1 MPYAVEAQKVVNN
14 SITTQNILDGTI
26 TSSDLSSMGAAA
38 GQVMKWDGSA
48 WVASSDLTGT
58 NLVTSVAG
66 RTGAVTLSSSDISGL
81 GTLAGKN
88 QANLATDV
96 TGTLSL
102 SNIAQSSAT
111 TGQVMKWD
119 GSAWVAS
126 NDETGAGGT
135 VTNVTAS
142 GPLSSSGGGTPNISI
157 TQANG
162 TTSGYLSSADWSLFN
177 AKLSDFSSLTSADIT
192 GKLGYTPLA
201 NYGSMTSTDV
211 TTALTY
217 VPLSPSTPFSG
228 DVSGSYNAITV
239 DRIKNIP
246 VALSSLTSGDIVQYN
261 GSAFVNRN
269 IPTCAANQYLTFD
282 GSSYTCVTD
291 VGASGTVGSINAL
304 TGALNIVTGTAGNNF
319 NIDSTGTTITL
330 NLPTASSA
338 NRGLLSSADW
348 TLFNAK
354 LSDFST
360 LTSADI
366 TGKLGYTPLAN
377 YGTMTST
384 DVTTALG
391 YTPVNS
397 ATAVISVAGRTGAV
411 TLSSSD
417 ISGLGAIAGKN
428 QVNLSTDV
436 TGALSLTNLAQSSAT
451 TGQVIKWNGSAWVA
465 SSDSGMSSLSSAD
478 ITSALTYT
486 PVNRSGDTMTGAL
499 NLPSNGL
506 AVGTN
511 QLVVNGG
518 YVGVGTASP
527 LANFH
532 VSSNVDGLTGMYVSN
547 NSNTADARTAIQ
559 LDAADASLGFGVT
572 PSNHTYFG
580 SSFAKRAIIFTGSAG
595 IGSQETDG
603 LTIAA
608 TASSADVRVITGGIS
623 PAQERLRITS
633 IGRVGVGLTNPS
645 YSLDVSGDVNVT
657 GVFRVNGTPLGSGTV
672 TTVTASSPL
681 LSSGGATP
689 NITIAQANGTTSGY
703 LSSADWSLFNA
714 KLSDFSTLTSADITG
729 KLGYTPLANY
739 SSMVSS
745 DVTNAL
751 GYVPAN
757 VGSVILASQMPA
769 NCGVGQ
775 TLTFSSPTGSWLC
788 SNIVL
793 ANDTVL
799 SAMISSLDWSKV
811 ANRPSTLLGYGIS
824 IVSSDITTALTYTP
838 VNRAGDTMTGALNLP
853 SNGLVVGTN
862 QLVTSGGNIGI
873 GTSSPNVAGWP
884 DTTVTISG
892 RNDAANGQGIIELVN
907 NRTTAAAADKTG
919 TLNFVSRNNAGAEKR
934 TALIQSVLSGSGGVN
949 GFGGTL
955 YFNTKQDNAATT
967 NIAMTINDLGNV
979 GVGTASPVYK
989 LDVAGDVNVTGNFK
1003 VNGVN
1008 ISAGGGTVTSVTSA
1022 GPPIVMGGTSSDP
1035 TISITQANGTT
1046 SGYLSSADWTTF
1058 NSKLS
1063 NFSSLTSTDITGK
1076 LGYTPVNRAGDTMTG
1091 ALNLPSNGL
1100 AVGTN
1105 ELAVSSGRVGIGTAT
1120 PGETLTISKS
1130 GSNATLMLEQTDSG
1144 AGFSTASLGIANY
1157 GGTSGST
1164 GTYHQMTSSRGSKA
1178 SPTPLQTNDTIAV
1191 INARTR
1197 PNAGNDLIS
1206 GAIEFVASE
1215 NHGAL
1220 SVPAHMYL
1228 RTTPSGSFSPTTRI
1242 SILSSGQ
1249 VGIGLTNPS
1258 YALDV
1263 SGDVNVT
1270 GVFRVNGSVVGSG
1283 TVTAVTSSSPLSS
1296 TGGTAP
1302 NITIARATASA
1313 DGYLAST
1320 DWTTFNS
1327 KLSDFSTLTSAD
1339 ITGKLGY
1346 TPLSP
1351 INNLSDVSS
1360 AATARTNLGLG
1371 TGNSPTLTGLT
1382 LSAVNGNTLV
1392 KTNGSGV
1399 LSNATSADVT
1409 SLLGY
1414 TPANGTSYVAKAG
1427 DTMTGTLNLP
1437 SNGLAVGTSQFVVN
1451 SGNVGIGTASPG
1463 SKLTISEGDFR
1474 IANDTS
1480 TGSDIQ
1486 IDNHFDSSEGPF
1498 ILLRKTR
1505 GNKAAQTY
1513 SQVGDSLGSIS
1524 FQNKDYVEGA
1534 SIVASTTSVHNATTA
1549 NTALIFKTTSGTTPQ
1564 TRMMIDEAGRVS
1576 IGIPSPSY
1584 SLDVSG
1590 DVNVTGNFRVNGSI
1604 LGSSQ
1609 WTTSGSHIY
1618 YNSGNVGIGTSTP
1631 NFKLELAGVSSNDGT
1646 IGINGQRAFYLPDQT
1661 TFTGSLFLGDGGAH
1675 LTNSGGVD
1683 GQANTGAGLGAL
1695 YFNESGHDNAAVGK
1709 GALYSNTSGSQNTA
1723 IGSGALYSNTSP
1735 NDNTAIGY
1743 SALYSNISGS
1753 DNVAVGS
1760 WAMYSTDS
1768 GYGNAALGS
1777 NVMYNNV
1784 DGGANTAVGQEA
1796 LGSNRSKSDSTAI
1809 GYLSMKYADNTS
1821 SWVSSYN
1828 TAIGAFS
1835 LRGSTTAANNTGI
1848 RNTALGHSALMGMT
1862 SGSGNIGIGYNSG
1875 SSITTGSNNIIIG
1888 SNTGSTIA
1896 TSSNNI
1902 LIADGAGNE
1911 RIRVNSSGQVG
1922 MGLTNPS
1929 YSLDVSG
1936 DVNVTGN
1943 FKVNGVNISS
1953 GSGTVN
1959 SGTINKM
1966 AFYSATGTAVSS
1978 NANVTMSNGVMTLG
1992 QSGSVIG
1999 GLGLAGST
2007 SGTVSINPQATAGT
2021 YNFNLPITAGISG
2034 QVLTSGG
2041 GAGAPMTWLT
2051 LANSASVDTTN
2062 ATNITS
2068 GTLSAGRLPAFTGDV
2083 ITSAGSSSTTIAND
2097 AVTSAKILDGTVVSA
2112 DISAAAI
2119 TFDKLNQSSAT
2130 TGQVI
2135 KWNGSAWIASSDNGT
2150 SSLTSSDITTAL
2162 TYTPVNRAGDTMTGA
2177 LNLPSNGFTVGTSEL
2192 AVSGGFVG
2200 VGTASPSAPLSVLNN
2215 QGLVKFE
2222 TGQLVGLG
2230 PSQAYVP
2237 TMSFSSTLQSGPT
2250 GWDGSTKFTYN
2261 NTGFLIQHN
2270 GSSGP
2275 LSGPQGLGFSTG
2287 GRSTG
2292 DLYIDSTG
2300 RVGIGVGTPSYS
2312 VDISGDVNVTGNFK
2326 VNGVN
2331 IGGLTNFV
2339 ESVNTSAPN
2348 ATIPAVQ
2355 LAATNAA
2362 TDVDFVIK
2370 AKGDG
2375 SILAQSPDSTTTG
2388 GNKRGIRSVDL
2399 QMLRTGSTM
2408 VASGSYSVI
2417 SGGYNN
2423 MASGSGSVISGG
2435 VENFATAGTSLVS
2448 GGYRNTAQNNY
2459 AAIVGGQVN
2468 NITAQYGFIGNGY
2481 RSDVFGNYASV
2492 LNGQF
2497 NIASG
2502 ANSSVL
2508 NGNSNIASGDHS
2520 AAMGYSVTAPAFAQ
2534 TTVGQYNM
2542 PTGTENL
2549 TSWIATDPLFV
2560 IGNGTGS
2567 GASRSNAVTVLKNGK
2582 VGLGTTAPTSV
2593 LTVSGDTTLAGTLS
2607 VNANTGITL
2616 GGTSLTNQTIKFHN
2630 MTGMFYYG
2638 GTTFTDPDTGQA
2650 YDLKLGGSVKGLAVR
2665 GQSTFLNRVGFGITS
2680 PNYAVDVSGDV
2691 NVTGNFKVNGTN
2703 ISSGSAFTPAGG
2715 TAAAPGYAF
2724 SGDSN
2729 TGVFSSTAD
2738 TLGFSTAGA
2747 ERLSITSTGK
2757 VGIGN
2762 NDPYYN
2768 LEVQKSDIDV
2778 GIGVVGNSTTMTPRF
2793 PTLAASH
2800 FMGSSN
2806 AGYPRLLFDNH
2817 RGTTSAPSVVENGD
2831 IIGKIMALGA
2841 SDTSYGTSTA
2851 AEISILA
2858 SGTFTSSSSPGTITM
2873 STTPSG
2879 STTPLERIRITPDG
2893 KIGINNTDPYFDLE
2907 LNKSDNNVF
2916 MAVSHGGYGTGTY
2929 YSGFYANHY
2938 MGPAN
2943 AGTSRVVFNV
2953 YRGAGGAPSAVQ
2965 TGDTLGEFLARG
2977 GSDSAWSV
2985 ADGASLSFA
2994 AEGNFSNTSSPARMV
3009 FSTTPTG
3016 STSLVE
3022 RMRIDSS
3029 GNVSIGNTV
3038 NTQKLNV
3045 EGNIRI
3051 GVTASNNG
3059 CITSGTN
3066 ATITGTC
3073 SSDIRFKKNIESV
3086 QDMLDRIV
3094 QLNVV
3099 EYNWRQDEFPE
3110 KHWGSEREMG
3120 FIAQQVEKIFPELV
3134 ETQKDGY
3141 KAVHYE
3147 KIPILALQGVRELYN
3162 KWKIDHE
3169 RINKLEKE
3177 NQELKLAI
3185 ERKDLEKENEIKAL
3199 ESRIEKIEKL
3209 LDQSQRTPASE

>member
-1 MPYAVEAQKVVNN
+1 MRLWHVACFILFLISAENVFAASGTFGFEVVIQKPDSSYLQDLSVDFKFSVTDDSGSCVIYSEEHLAVDMSGTNGQKTFQLGNTLLQTYPNPMMTTLTIDQVFSSSGVVYNCQGGGTYVSTTNASRKVVMEFNDGSGLQTLPALAINSVPYAVEAQKVVNN

-377 YGTMTST
+377 YGSMTST

-436 TGALSLTNLAQSSAT
+436 TGALTLTNLAQSSAT

-838 VNRAGDTMTGALNLP
+838 VNRSGDTMTGALNLP

-989 LDVAGDVNVTGNFK
+989 LDVAGDVNVTGTFK

-1590 DVNVTGNFRVNGSI
+1590 DVNVTGNF
-1604 LGSSQ
+1604 
-1609 WTTSGSHIY
+1609 
-1618 YNSGNVGIGTSTP
+1618 
-1631 NFKLELAGVSSNDGT
+1631 
-1646 IGINGQRAFYLPDQT
+1646 
-1661 TFTGSLFLGDGGAH
+1661 
-1675 LTNSGGVD
+1675 
-1683 GQANTGAGLGAL
+1683 
-1695 YFNESGHDNAAVGK
+1695 
-1709 GALYSNTSGSQNTA
+1709 
-1723 IGSGALYSNTSP
+1723 
-1735 NDNTAIGY
+1735 
-1743 SALYSNISGS
+1743 
-1753 DNVAVGS
+1753 
-1760 WAMYSTDS
+1760 
-1768 GYGNAALGS
+1768 
-1777 NVMYNNV
+1777 
-1784 DGGANTAVGQEA
+1784 
-1796 LGSNRSKSDSTAI
+1796 
-1809 GYLSMKYADNTS
+1809 
-1821 SWVSSYN
+1821 
-1828 TAIGAFS
+1828 
-1835 LRGSTTAANNTGI
+1835 
-1848 RNTALGHSALMGMT
+1848 
-1862 SGSGNIGIGYNSG
+1862 
-1875 SSITTGSNNIIIG
+1875 
-1888 SNTGSTIA
+1888 
-1896 TSSNNI
+1896 
-1902 LIADGAGNE
+1902 
-1911 RIRVNSSGQVG
+1911 
-1922 MGLTNPS
+1922 
-1929 YSLDVSG
+1929 
-1936 DVNVTGN
+1936 
-1943 FKVNGVNISS
+1943 KVNGVNISS

-2021 YNFNLPITAGISG
+2021 YNFNLPITAGTSG

-2083 ITSAGSSSTTIAND
+2083 TTSAGSSSTTIAND

-2135 KWNGSAWIASSDNGT
+2135 KWNGSAWIASSDSAGSASQWTTAGSDIYYTAGNVGIGTNSPTAKLELYGGDIKTRDSAGRGLDLRNLTQYGAGDNTTYFATGLSTTKAMHIFAGTNTDDRLDISYYSASPAGYWSAFEIDPVATGYGNLLLMKSGGNVGIGTNSPSYALEVAGGSGYYAGLLRGTATATRLGVENSAAAANGNAAELEFRLAGNDRGKIAVVATNSAAESYDMTFHSKTSGFSLERMRIRNDGYVGIGTNSPYSMLDVAGSVKVGTDSTACSNNLKGALRLNSSVLEFCNGT
-2150 SSLTSSDITTAL
+2150 SW
-2162 TYTPVNRAGDTMTGA
+2162 
-2177 LNLPSNGFTVGTSEL
+2177 GTL
-2192 AVSGGFVG
+2192 
-2200 VGTASPSAPLSVLNN
+2200 
-2215 QGLVKFE
+2215 
-2222 TGQLVGLG
+2222 
-2230 PSQAYVP
+2230 
-2237 TMSFSSTLQSGPT
+2237 
-2250 GWDGSTKFTYN
+2250 
-2261 NTGFLIQHN
+2261 
-2270 GSSGP
+2270 
-2275 LSGPQGLGFSTG
+2275 
-2287 GRSTG
+2287 
-2292 DLYIDSTG
+2292 
-2300 RVGIGVGTPSYS
+2300 
-2312 VDISGDVNVTGNFK
+2312 
-2326 VNGVN
+2326 
-2331 IGGLTNFV
+2331 GGLTNFT
-2339 ESVNTSAPN
+2339 ETVNTSAPN

-2355 LAATNAA
+2355 LAATNGA

-2375 SILAQSPDSTTTG
+2375 SILAQTPDNTTTG

-2399 QMLRTGSTM
+2399 QMLRSSSSM
-2408 VASGSYSVI
+2408 VASGTYSVI

-2423 MASGSGSVISGG
+2423 TVTGSGSV
-2435 VENFATAGTSLVS
+2435 VS
-2448 GGYRNTAQNNY
+2448 GGINNTVTGTYSFIGGGYNSTVSNTYGTIA
-2459 AAIVGGQVN
+2459 GGQANSVQG
-2468 NITAQYGFIGNGY
+2468 QYGFVGSGY
-2481 RSDVFGNYASV
+2481 RNDSLGNYASV

-2502 ANSSVL
+2502 ANSVVL
-2508 NGNSNIASGDHS
+2508 NGVSNVASGDHS

-2549 TSWIATDPLFV
+2549 TTWVATDPLFV
-2560 IGNGTGS
+2560 VGNGTGS
-2567 GASRSNAVTVLKNGK
+2567 GASRSNAMTVLKNGN
-2582 VGLGTTAPTSV
+2582 VGIGTTTTIGSKLDVIGNARFLASDTDAEGVKIHSSYSGNETSSRVLLAERQDDAYGWSLVTAGLANPTLGGTTMTGLPAGTFNIVRHDGSAVGESALSISRTSGSVGIGTTAPRATLDVTGAIVSRASQSFGAGTIDFSASNLRHTTQNCGSFALHNLKDGGTYMFAV
-2593 LTVSGDTTLAGTLS
+2593 QGTTVATCSFTAFSDAGSTALTVHMPPDHGATTSGKHTIYNIAVMGTH
-2607 VNANTGITL
+2607 VYIAWT
-2616 GGTSLTNQTIKFHN
+2616 
-2630 MTGMFYYG
+2630 
-2638 GTTFTDPDTGQA
+2638 
-2650 YDLKLGGSVKGLAVR
+2650 
-2665 GQSTFLNRVGFGITS
+2665 
-2680 PNYAVDVSGDV
+2680 
-2691 NVTGNFKVNGTN
+2691 
-2703 ISSGSAFTPAGG
+2703 
-2715 TAAAPGYAF
+2715 PGY
-2724 SGDSN
+2724 
-2729 TGVFSSTAD
+2729 
-2738 TLGFSTAGA
+2738 
-2747 ERLSITSTGK
+2747 
-2757 VGIGN
+2757 
-2762 NDPYYN
+2762 
-2768 LEVQKSDIDV
+2768 
-2778 GIGVVGNSTTMTPRF
+2778 
-2793 PTLAASH
+2793 
-2800 FMGSSN
+2800 
-2806 AGYPRLLFDNH
+2806 
-2817 RGTTSAPSVVENGD
+2817 
-2831 IIGKIMALGA
+2831 
-2841 SDTSYGTSTA
+2841 
-2851 AEISILA
+2851 
-2858 SGTFTSSSSPGTITM
+2858 
-2873 STTPSG
+2873 
-2879 STTPLERIRITPDG
+2879 
-2893 KIGINNTDPYFDLE
+2893 
-2907 LNKSDNNVF
+2907 
-2916 MAVSHGGYGTGTY
+2916 
-2929 YSGFYANHY
+2929 
-2938 MGPAN
+2938 
-2943 AGTSRVVFNV
+2943 
-2953 YRGAGGAPSAVQ
+2953 
-2965 TGDTLGEFLARG
+2965 
-2977 GSDSAWSV
+2977 
-2985 ADGASLSFA
+2985 
-2994 AEGNFSNTSSPARMV
+2994 
-3009 FSTTPTG
+3009 
-3016 STSLVE
+3016 
-3022 RMRIDSS
+3022 
-3029 GNVSIGNTV
+3029 
-3038 NTQKLNV
+3038 
-3045 EGNIRI
+3045 
-3051 GVTASNNG
+3051 
-3059 CITSGTN
+3059 
-3066 ATITGTC
+3066 
-3073 SSDIRFKKNIESV
+3073 
-3086 QDMLDRIV
+3086 
-3094 QLNVV
+3094 
-3099 EYNWRQDEFPE
+3099 
-3110 KHWGSEREMG
+3110 
-3120 FIAQQVEKIFPELV
+3120 
-3134 ETQKDGY
+3134 
-3141 KAVHYE
+3141 
-3147 KIPILALQGVRELYN
+3147 
-3162 KWKIDHE
+3162 
-3169 RINKLEKE
+3169 
-3177 NQELKLAI
+3177 
-3185 ERKDLEKENEIKAL
+3185 
-3199 ESRIEKIEKL
+3199 
-3209 LDQSQRTPASE
+3209 